1 MILIQI
7 CEILEQTTLLAT
19 ETLLK
24 TCLLE
29 AIPIRSLLELI
40 LSLSL
45 SFKVALASSLLSCF
59 LETFFKANLMRRR
72 RRRRRL
78 LLLLPMRETNL
89 IKWSERE

>member
-40 LSLSL
+40 LSLS
-45 SFKVALASSLLSCF
+45 FKVALASSLLSCF

-72 RRRRRL
+72 RRRR

>member
-40 LSLSL
+40 LSL